1 MMRVVREM
9 LQEMTRKTEKMVKN
23 SITKVWRKKVE
34 DEGGKAEAGDD
45 KEDREECEEPD
56 T

>member
-1 MMRVVREM
+1 MMRVVRRER
-9 LQEMTRKTEKMVKN
+9 QWMTRKMQKMVKN

-45 KEDREECEEPD
+45 KEDAKDGEEPD
-56 T
+56 I

>member
-1 MMRVVREM
+1 
-9 LQEMTRKTEKMVKN
+9 MTRKIQKMVKN

-34 DEGGKAEAGDD
+34 DEGSKAKAGYD
-45 KEDREECEEPD
+45 KEDREDEEPG